1 MFRCHS
7 HAGPSPTAIG
17 SARPAM
23 IIAEFTID
31 HPVLGQT
38 LATVSD
44 VEVVWEE
51 TYERAEGPPMMLF
64 WVRGD
69 DTGVADALAADEA
82 IRDPTLLAELEDRR
96 LYRVAFTDLGVET
109 NLMPHLM
116 AVGGV
121 LQEAVGTE
129 DGWTCRAQFPDRA
142 ALDHIYQFCRGHDVR
157 FTLDK
162 LYDRAAWA
170 GADAAITQK
179 QRTVLKLAYE
189 EGYFKVPKE
198 TSLAAIAEELD
209 VTKQAVSARLNRGLD
224 NVLEERFSVDR

>member
-1 MFRCHS
+1 
-7 HAGPSPTAIG
+7 
-17 SARPAM
+17 M

-38 LATVSD
+38 LATVPD

-69 DTGVADALAADEA
+69 DMGVEDALAADEA
-82 IRDPTLLAELEDRR
+82 IREPTLLAELADRR
-96 LYRVAFTDLGVET
+96 LYRVTFTDLGTET

-121 LQEAVGTE
+121 LQKAVGTG

-142 ALDHIYQFCRGHDVR
+142 ALDHIYQFCRGHDVS
-157 FTLDK
+157 FTLDR
-162 LYDRAAWA
+162 LYDRAEWA
-170 GADAAITQK
+170 ETDATVTQK

-189 EGYFKVPKE
+189 EGYFEVPKE
-198 TSLAAIAEELD
+198 TSLAAIAEELG

-224 NVLEERFSVDR
+224 NVLGSTLFSDR